1 MFNTKQEHFNY
12 FAQDENLGPL
22 ILSVKHETI
31 GGEDALRVVLR
42 SKAGTIH
49 DVLAVSTLG
58 DSPIPARIA
67 KVCVT
72 QLFKFD
78 VKITSQLGS
87 IVLWSVSTLDLK
99 SYLTLYL
106 TLSGSL
112 T

>member
-1 MFNTKQEHFNY
+1 MAFLRESSISILRLNQCFIFITKQEHFNY

-67 KVCVT
+67 KVC
-72 QLFKFD
+72 D
-78 VKITSQLGS
+78 M
-87 IVLWSVSTLDLK
+87 TL
-99 SYLTLYL
+99 
-106 TLSGSL
+106 
-112 T
+112 